1 MRLRPFLPG
10 TKNPSL
16 ALNRYPL
23 KQALSR
29 SRKSWDRLGLRDSL
43 VPVNALTAIPPGA
56 PAKAST
62 APAAWQDGGRTVR
75 LIRAIASLLGGAIL
89 AVLTVAATMRGVPA
103 VAGVW
108 QSGLVG
114 VLLGSLLLPL
124 AGLLATLPICRA
136 RGRLGQAPADG
147 PALRP
152 SKRGWR
158 RLATGPDNSD
168 PALHLARLAR
178 RPQGIIVPILAGA
191 AGAAALLLRPAPGVP
206 PDALLAGA
214 VLIALTF
221 PLLIAERV
229 MTAVPDA
236 RLPEAASLR
245 ALLLLPVLVIPA
257 AGLLHAAA
265 GAGLAW
271 AMPAMAVVGIYLGLV
286 AAELALRALANWFLP
301 PPAPADARAAVASL
315 AVLLLQP
322 GRAATAG
329 LAAPLRTHLGL
340 DFSRSWALR
349 YARGA
354 ALPVALLLAGVAWG
368 LSGVALIEL
377 DQRGI
382 YERLGAPVAVWQPGA
397 HLGLPWPLGSVRL
410 VELGVVH
417 AANLGLLEAAE
428 PPSPAEAAAPASAN
442 RLWEGAH
449 PAEVSYIIAA
459 TDTSGAQS
467 FQGVSVDMKVLY
479 RTGLDDA
486 AALRAAYAVVAPDAL
501 VRAEAG
507 RLLSRFFARQTLDAV
522 LGGGRDALAAT
533 LRTALQAELDR
544 LSSGVE
550 VVAIVIEAVHPP
562 AAAADA
568 FHNVQAAEII
578 ATSAISTERGR
589 AQAAAAMA
597 RQTATDGSNAA
608 RAAAAELV
616 GQAEVSLGTFTADQ
630 EAAAVGGQA
639 FLTERYF
646 ANLSTALARSPLVI
660 LDHRLGGAGAPVI
673 DLRPSG
679 TAARTPDDD

>member
-1 MRLRPFLPG
+1 MNVLTSIPVG
-10 TKNPSL
+10 TPAS
-16 ALNRYPL
+16 AS
-23 KQALSR
+23 A
-29 SRKSWDRLGLRDSL
+29 
-43 VPVNALTAIPPGA
+43 VPV
-56 PAKAST
+56 
-62 APAAWQDGGRTVR
+62 AWQDGGRTAR
-75 LIRAIASLLGGAIL
+75 LIRGIVSLYCGAVL
-89 AVLTVAATMRGVPA
+89 AVLTAAATMRGVPA
-103 VAGVW
+103 VAGAW
-108 QSGLVG
+108 QSGLLG

-124 AGLLATLPICRA
+124 AGLLATLLICRVRA
-136 RGRLGQAPADG
+136 RLGQAPADS
-147 PALRP
+147 PAPLLVGW
-152 SKRGWR
+152 GWR
-158 RLATGPDNSD
+158 RLNTGRNNGD
-168 PALHLARLAR
+168 PALHLSRLAR
-178 RPQGIIVPILAGA
+178 RPQGTIVPILAVA
-191 AGAAALLLRPAPGVP
+191 AGAAALLLPSASGVP
-206 PDALLAGA
+206 QDALLAGA

-221 PLLIAERV
+221 PLLIAERI
-229 MTAVPDA
+229 MAGVPDA

-245 ALLLLPVLVIPA
+245 GLLLLPVVVIPI

-271 AMPAMAVVGIYLGLV
+271 AMPAMAVVKAYLALV
-286 AAELALRALANWFLP
+286 AAELTLRALANWFLP
-301 PPAPADARAAVASL
+301 PPAPTEARAAVASL

-322 GRAATAG
+322 GRAAATG

-354 ALPVALLLAGVAWG
+354 ALPVTLLLAAVAWG
-368 LSGVALIEL
+368 LSGVSLIEL
-377 DQRGI
+377 NQRGI

-397 HLGLPWPLGSVRL
+397 HLGLPWPLGNVRL

-417 AANLGLLEAAE
+417 AATLGLLETAE
-428 PPSPAEAAAPASAN
+428 PPAPAEGPPPASAN
-442 RLWEGAH
+442 RLWEGVH

-479 RTGLDDA
+479 RTGMDDA
-486 AALRAAYAVVAPDAL
+486 AALHAAYAVTAPDPL
-501 VRAEAG
+501 VQAEAG
-507 RLLSRFFARQTLDAV
+507 RLMSRFFARQTLDAV
-522 LGGGRDALAAT
+522 LGGDREALSAT

-544 LSSGVE
+544 LSSGIE
-550 VVAIVIEAVHPP
+550 VVAVVIEAVHPP

-608 RAAAAELV
+608 RSAAAEAV
-616 GQAEVSLGTFTADQ
+616 GQAEVSLRAFTADQ

-646 ANLSTALARSPLVI
+646 ANLSIALARSPLVI
-660 LDHRLGGAGAPVI
+660 LDHRLGGASAPVI
-673 DLRPSG
+673 DLRPPG
-679 TAARTPDDD
+679 TVARTPEDD

>member
-1 MRLRPFLPG
+1 M
-10 TKNPSL
+10 
-16 ALNRYPL
+16 
-23 KQALSR
+23 
-29 SRKSWDRLGLRDSL
+29 
-43 VPVNALTAIPPGA
+43 NALTSIPAGT
-56 PAKAST
+56 PAKAS
-62 APAAWQDGGRTVR
+62 PVPVAWQDGGRTAR
-75 LIRAIASLLGGAIL
+75 LIRAIASLHAGAVL
-89 AVLTVAATMRGVPA
+89 AVLTVAATMQGVPA
-103 VAGVW
+103 VAGAW
-108 QSGLVG
+108 QSGLIG

-136 RGRLGQAPADG
+136 RARLGQAPADN
-147 PALRP
+147 PAPLLVGW
-152 SKRGWR
+152 GWR
-158 RLATGPDNSD
+158 RLDTGRNNGD

-178 RPQGIIVPILAGA
+178 RPQGTIVPILAAA
-191 AGAAALLLRPAPGVP
+191 AGAAALLLPSASGVP
-206 PDALLAGA
+206 QDALLTGA

-221 PLLIAERV
+221 PLLIAERI
-229 MTAVPDA
+229 MAGVPDA

-245 ALLLLPVLVIPA
+245 ALLLLPVVVIPV

-271 AMPAMAVVGIYLGLV
+271 AMPAMAVVKAYLALV

-301 PPAPADARAAVASL
+301 PPAPTEARAAVASL

-322 GRAATAG
+322 GRAAATG

-349 YARGA
+349 YAHGA

-368 LSGVALIEL
+368 LSGVSLIDL
-377 DQRGI
+377 NQRGI

-397 HLGLPWPLGSVRL
+397 HLGLPWPLGSVRV

-417 AANLGLLEAAE
+417 AATLGLLEAAE
-428 PPSPAEAAAPASAN
+428 PPSPAEAPPPASAN
-442 RLWEGAH
+442 RLWEGTH

-459 TDTSGAQS
+459 IDTSGAQS
-467 FQGVSVDMKVLY
+467 FQGVSVDMRVLY
-479 RTGLDDA
+479 RTGMDDA
-486 AALRAAYAVVAPDAL
+486 AALHAAYAVTAQNSL
-501 VRAEAG
+501 VQAEAG

-522 LGGGRDALAAT
+522 LGGDREALSAT
-533 LRTALQAELDR
+533 LRAALQTELDR
-544 LSSGVE
+544 LSSGIE
-550 VVAIVIEAVHPP
+550 VVAVVIEAVHPP

-597 RQTATDGSNAA
+597 RQSATDGTNAA
-608 RAAAAELV
+608 RSAAAETV
-616 GQAEVSLGTFTADQ
+616 GQAEVSLRAFTADQ

-673 DLRPSG
+673 DLRPPG
-679 TAARTPDDD
+679 TVARTPEDD

>member
-1 MRLRPFLPG
+1 M
-10 TKNPSL
+10 
-16 ALNRYPL
+16 
-23 KQALSR
+23 
-29 SRKSWDRLGLRDSL
+29 
-43 VPVNALTAIPPGA
+43 
-56 PAKAST
+56 
-62 APAAWQDGGRTVR
+62 R
-75 LIRAIASLLGGAIL
+75 LIRGIASLYCGAVL
-89 AVLTVAATMRGVPA
+89 AVLTTAATMRGVPA
-103 VAGVW
+103 VAGAW
-108 QSGLVG
+108 QDGLTG

-124 AGLLATLPICRA
+124 AGLVATLPICRA
-136 RGRLGQAPADG
+136 RARLGQAPADS
-147 PALRP
+147 PAPLQ
-152 SKRGWR
+152 SGWR
-158 RLATGPDNSD
+158 RLAAGPNNGD
-168 PALHLARLAR
+168 PALLLARLAR
-178 RPQGIIVPILAGA
+178 RPQGTIVPILAGA
-191 AGAAALLLRPAPGVP
+191 AGAAALLLPSASGVP
-206 PDALLAGA
+206 QDALLAGA

-229 MTAVPDA
+229 MAGVPNA
-236 RLPEAASLR
+236 HLPEASSLR
-245 ALLLLPVLVIPA
+245 ALLLLPVVVIPV

-271 AMPAMAVVGIYLGLV
+271 AVPALAVVKAYLGLV

-301 PPAPADARAAVASL
+301 PPAPAEARAAVASL

-322 GRAATAG
+322 GQAAATG

-354 ALPVALLLAGVAWG
+354 AMPVVLLLAGVAWG

-397 HLGLPWPLGSVRL
+397 HLGLPWPLGSVHM

-417 AANLGLLEAAE
+417 AATLGLLEAAE
-428 PPSPAEAAAPASAN
+428 PPSPAEAPAPASAN
-442 RLWEGAH
+442 RLWEGVH

-467 FQGVSVDMKVLY
+467 FGGVSVDMKVLY
-479 RTGLDDA
+479 RTGMDDA
-486 AALRAAYAVVAPDAL
+486 AALHAAYAVVAQDPL

-522 LGGGRDALAAT
+522 LGGDREVVSAT

-544 LSSGVE
+544 LSSGIE
-550 VVAIVIEAVHPP
+550 VVAVVIEAVHPP

-608 RAAAAELV
+608 RSAAAEAV
-616 GQAEVSLGTFTADQ
+616 GQAEVSLRAFTADQ
-630 EAAAVGGQA
+630 QAAAVGGQA

-673 DLRPSG
+673 DLRPPG
-679 TAARTPDDD
+679 TTARTPEDD

>member
-1 MRLRPFLPG
+1 MARL
-10 TKNPSL
+10 
-16 ALNRYPL
+16 
-23 KQALSR
+23 
-29 SRKSWDRLGLRDSL
+29 
-43 VPVNALTAIPPGA
+43 
-56 PAKAST
+56 
-62 APAAWQDGGRTVR
+62 VR
-75 LIRAIASLLGGAIL
+75 GIASLYCGAVL
-89 AVLTVAATMRGVPA
+89 AVLTVGATMRGVPV
-103 VAGVW
+103 VAGAW
-108 QSGLVG
+108 QSGLIG
-114 VLLGSLLLPL
+114 ILLGSLLLPG
-124 AGLLATLPICRA
+124 AGLLATAPICRA
-136 RGRLGQAPADG
+136 RARLGQAPADG
-147 PALRP
+147 PAPRP
-152 SKRGWR
+152 SRWR
-158 RLATGPDNSD
+158 RLATGQNSGD

-178 RPQGIIVPILAGA
+178 RPQGTIVPILAGA
-191 AGAAALLLRPAPGVP
+191 AGAAALLLPSAPGVP
-206 PDALLAGA
+206 QDALLAGA

-229 MTAVPDA
+229 MAGVPDA

-245 ALLLLPVLVIPA
+245 ALLLLPVVVIPA

-271 AMPAMAVVGIYLGLV
+271 AMPAMAVVKAYLALV
-286 AAELALRALANWFLP
+286 AAELTLRALSNWFLP
-301 PPAPADARAAVASL
+301 PPAPAEARAAVASV

-322 GRAATAG
+322 GRAAATG

-397 HLGLPWPLGSVRL
+397 HLGLPWPLGSVRV

-417 AANLGLLEAAE
+417 AATLGLLEAAE
-428 PPSPAEAAAPASAN
+428 PPSPAEAPPPASAN

-449 PAEVSYIIAA
+449 PAEMSYIIAA

-467 FQGVSVDMKVLY
+467 FGGISADMKVLY
-479 RTGLDDA
+479 RTGMDDA
-486 AALRAAYAVVAPDAL
+486 AALHAAYAVADPYPL

-522 LGGGRDALAAT
+522 LGGDREAVSAT

-544 LSSGVE
+544 LSSGIE
-550 VVAIVIEAVHPP
+550 VVAVVIEAVHPP

-608 RAAAAELV
+608 RGGAAETV
-616 GQAEVSLGTFTADQ
+616 GQAKVSLRAFTADQ

-673 DLRPSG
+673 DLRPPG
-679 TAARTPDDD
+679 TAARTPEDD

>member
-1 MRLRPFLPG
+1 M
-10 TKNPSL
+10 
-16 ALNRYPL
+16 
-23 KQALSR
+23 
-29 SRKSWDRLGLRDSL
+29 
-43 VPVNALTAIPPGA
+43 NALTSIPAGT
-56 PAKAST
+56 PAKAS
-62 APAAWQDGGRTVR
+62 ALPAAWQDGGRTAR
-75 LIRAIASLLGGAIL
+75 LIRAVASLYCG
-89 AVLTVAATMRGVPA
+89 AVLTVLTAAATMRGVPA
-103 VAGVW
+103 VAGAW

-136 RGRLGQAPADG
+136 RARLGQAPADS
-147 PALRP
+147 PAPRP
-152 SKRGWR
+152 SRWSWR
-158 RLATGPDNSD
+158 QLAAARNSGD

-178 RPQGIIVPILAGA
+178 RPQGTIVPILAGA
-191 AGAAALLLRPAPGVP
+191 AGAAALLLPLASGVP
-206 PDALLAGA
+206 QDAFLAGA

-229 MTAVPDA
+229 MAGVPGA

-245 ALLLLPVLVIPA
+245 ALLLLPVVVIPV

-271 AMPAMAVVGIYLGLV
+271 AMPAMAVVKAYLGLV
-286 AAELALRALANWFLP
+286 AAELTLRALANWFLP
-301 PPAPADARAAVASL
+301 PPAPAEARAAVDSL

-322 GRAATAG
+322 GRAAATG

-397 HLGLPWPLGSVRL
+397 HLGLPWPLGSVR
-410 VELGVVH
+410 VAELGVVH
-417 AANLGLLEAAE
+417 AASLGLSEAAE
-428 PPSPAEAAAPASAN
+428 PPSPAEDLPPPSAN
-442 RLWEGAH
+442 RLWEGVH

-467 FQGVSVDMKVLY
+467 FGGISVDVKVLY
-479 RTGLDDA
+479 RTGMDDA
-486 AALRAAYAVVAPDAL
+486 AALRAAYAVAAPYPL

-522 LGGGRDALAAT
+522 LGGDREAVSAT

-544 LSSGVE
+544 LSSGIE
-550 VVAIVIEAVHPP
+550 VVAVVIEAVHPP

-608 RAAAAELV
+608 RGGAAETV
-616 GQAEVSLGTFTADQ
+616 GQAEVSLRAFTADQ
-630 EAAAVGGQA
+630 KAAAAGGQA

-673 DLRPSG
+673 DLRPPG
-679 TAARTPDDD
+679 TAARTPEDD